1 MRWEAGLIFKIVHH
15 LNFLFQELEMYHYLL
30 KIILFCVNPFD
41 PCACYSK
48 KKLHF
53 GDKPY
58 LSVND
63 STDLLLVKYKEKQ
76 VAAQSFFLCL
86 TSLNSA
92 EDMAHDSA
100 FPELREME
108 IKPNFDQNSLYVDSL
123 LSVEGVGMR

>member
-1 MRWEAGLIFKIVHH
+1 
-15 LNFLFQELEMYHYLL
+15 MYHYLL
-30 KIILFCVNPFD
+30 KIILLFVNPFE

-86 TSLNSA
+86 TLSNSA
-92 EDMAHDSA
+92 EDMTHDSA

-108 IKPNFDQNSLYVDSL
+108 IKPNFDHNSLYVDSL